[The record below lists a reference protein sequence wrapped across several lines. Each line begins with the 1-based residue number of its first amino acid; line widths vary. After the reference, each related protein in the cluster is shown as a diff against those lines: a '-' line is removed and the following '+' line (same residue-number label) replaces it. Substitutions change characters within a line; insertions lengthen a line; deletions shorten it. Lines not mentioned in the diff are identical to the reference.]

1 MSTEPW
7 LNPPLSDSSPPSIL
21 VRADALA
28 AKTAFLAGM
37 LAPEV
42 TACLS
47 RVLMATSAYYSS
59 LIEGHDIGPEDLE
72 HPLAH
77 ENLQCTHD
85 TVTELRRRIIAAL
98 TQHYRLLLIRPLI
111 EGNGTPA
118 RMSIHLQ
125 LAQLGLRPHLWSLS
139 RGLARRQDEYLTALA
154 MTDRTRDSE
163 LNGSVQLSGKA
174 SFTFVEFML
183 DVCHEEVDYMTAA
196 LNRRKLRESVTH
208 AFRTHSRLQE
218 KGIRPET
225 GPAFLAL
232 LIQGALARAEF
243 ETFTGLQRETAS
255 DQLSRLI
262 NLGLVVSSPSNLH
275 MLEVDLPVWFAQE
288 ILLDLHKRW

>member
-1 MSTEPW
+1 M
-7 LNPPLSDSSPPSIL
+7 L
-21 VRADALA
+21 VSADTLV

-42 TACLS
+42 TVCLS
-47 RVLMATSAYYSS
+47 KVLMATSAYHSS
-59 LIEGHDIGPEDLE
+59 LSDGHAIEPDVRD
-72 HPLAH
+72 HPLLH
-77 ENLQCTHD
+77 EHLQCTHD

-98 TQHYRLLLIRPLI
+98 TQHYRLLVIRPLI
-111 EGNGTPA
+111 EGNGAPA
-118 RMSIHLQ
+118 RTSIHLQ

-139 RGLARRQDEYLTALA
+139 RGLARRQDEYLASLA

-163 LNGSVQLSGKA
+163 LDGSVQLSGKA

-196 LNRRKLRESVTH
+196 LNRRKLREAVTH
-208 AFRTHSRLQE
+208 AFRTNSRLQE

-232 LIQGALARAEF
+232 LIQGALPRAEF

-255 DQLSRLI
+255 AQLSRLI
-262 NLGLVVSSPSNLH
+262 KLGIVVSSPSNLH
-275 MLEVDLPVWFAQE
+275 MLEVDLPVWFAQD
-288 ILLDLHKRW
+288 ILPDLHKRW

>member
-1 MSTEPW
+1 M
-7 LNPPLSDSSPPSIL
+7 L
-21 VRADALA
+21 VSADTLV

-47 RVLMATSAYYSS
+47 KVLMATSAYHSS
-59 LIEGHDIGPEDLE
+59 LSDGHAIEPDVRD
-72 HPLAH
+72 HPLLH
-77 ENLQCTHD
+77 ENLQCTHS
-85 TVTELRRRIIAAL
+85 TVTELRRRVIAAL
-98 TQHYRLLLIRPLI
+98 TQHYRLLVIRPFLVA
-111 EGNGTPA
+111 NGTAA
-118 RMSIHLQ
+118 RMGIHRQ

-288 ILLDLHKRW
+288 ILPDLHKRW